1 MELGM
6 GVEEESSRG
15 DWGDE
20 NLQDG
25 SITLAVNEGNDPLD
39 GDWLPYALTKSKKR
53 RTERPKVYAKG
64 PDIMSKS
71 KRTQCRYRKANRET
85 TLDAFM
91 STARAVPTSVAR
103 KFPQS
108 AEVDISSAVGK
119 AASSKLHIYKPSP

>member
-53 RTERPKVYAKG
+53 RTGESLQTSSIQFLIEDLSQSGPKC
-64 PDIMSKS
+64 M
-71 KRTQCRYRKANRET
+71 QKA
-85 TLDAFM
+85 L
-91 STARAVPTSVAR
+91 
-103 KFPQS
+103 
-108 AEVDISSAVGK
+108 I
-119 AASSKLHIYKPSP
+119 